1 MKCFSFKNK
10 SKCKDKATS
19 APELGT
25 EREPGNSAAN
35 RMTKSLSSLPSPRR
49 SILELYK
56 EKQHTLRACTFEE
69 LRQATNGF
77 SRMLKIGEGGFGSV
91 YKGTVSPP
99 DGKGRP
105 LVVAIKKLNQNG
117 LQVMMAFV
125 VQ

>member
-1 MKCFSFKNK
+1 MPGEDPGEEEG
-10 SKCKDKATS
+10 DKGRV
-19 APELGT
+19 GT

-35 RMTKSLSSLPSPRR
+35 RTTKSLSSLPSPRR

-56 EKQHTLRACTFEE
+56 EKQHTLRAFTFEE

-77 SRMLKIGEGGFGSV
+77 SRLLKIGEGGFGSV

-117 LQVMMAFV
+117 LQVMTAFV